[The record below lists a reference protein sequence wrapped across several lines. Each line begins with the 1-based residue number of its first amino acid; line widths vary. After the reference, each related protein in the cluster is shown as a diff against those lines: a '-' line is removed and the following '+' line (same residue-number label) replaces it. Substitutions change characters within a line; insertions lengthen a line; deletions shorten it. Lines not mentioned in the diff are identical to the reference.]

1 VFAGICFI
9 IFIEL
14 SQLLCPER
22 HTDIDDII
30 LNTSGVMIGAC
41 VIFAIRK
48 ASKTDLS

>member
-1 VFAGICFI
+1 
-9 IFIEL
+9 

-48 ASKTDLS
+48 ATNSDLF